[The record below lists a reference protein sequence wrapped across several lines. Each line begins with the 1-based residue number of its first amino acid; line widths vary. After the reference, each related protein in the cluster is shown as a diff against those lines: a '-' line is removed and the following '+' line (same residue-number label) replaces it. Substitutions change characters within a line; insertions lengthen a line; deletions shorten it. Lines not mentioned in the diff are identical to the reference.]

1 VLIRFIPLVILVG
14 LPPICLGQTSAPGRG
29 PAPATGAGLRPFTL
43 SVVDRETGKPV
54 TEFSYTAAYRAPDGR
69 RWSEDAWRSVKSASG
84 TFVIQVPPVYVL
96 SVAVRSHDIKA
107 GSSLFHEFRIHS
119 TDNVRSGI
127 VELVRGAAVHGTIR
141 DAKTLKPIAGAI
153 VRPRVE
159 YGMVIYG
166 GIEERQAI
174 SDRDGHYKLNGVDL
188 EFGVSADHPDY
199 GGRDYSVDA
208 KKGIGPLFDVYL
220 WPVDHGTLRG
230 TVRDANGQP
239 LEGVTVSDNEKHVL
253 TTRDG
258 TYALNRV
265 LGLPGKHVMP
275 PLTFSK
281 QGYVARRFGGYE
293 VSKDGFVV
301 VLQRPAMLEGQVVG
315 PDGRPVTRFAV
326 CAGPGKTSA
335 EDVSLK
341 SVERIVDDH
350 TGRFRLGLD
359 QEGRTWVGVRAEG
372 YATGEAVID
381 VPRSGGSVVVRLE
394 SGARVAGRALVPPGG
409 LANLEARLVLR
420 RGSSD
425 GRGFGSQPDV
435 VEWLSPKTIIAADG
449 SLRFD
454 HVRPDRYTLLLKG
467 PGVTS
472 KMLALDVGP
481 EGLDISLVRLAGRG
495 RIHGSVFEEIGGG
508 PRSFAIGK
516 VFSAPAGCVPRE
528 YKEEIEFM
536 SDDKGEFS
544 VGGVPAGLVGVGFPL
559 VMVDTE
565 YTKTQQVA
573 VCEGQV
579 TEMRIFG
586 PVGSH
591 PLTVEVCIGDG
602 SGAQFRSG
610 SGLGDKLEH
619 ANIPQPVPGAEAA
632 LEPRFRVQ
640 LVPRLGKAIASV
652 QSEWVRIDAKAPV
665 VLSDVSPGA
674 YRLQVIRGRVISL
687 FEVKEELLFEQDI
700 TVPTKALAYQ
710 VSLGGGSIKG
720 RFLQD
725 GDAASEAE
733 VIAMAR
739 GGQGLG
745 RRTRCDVNGTY
756 CMRFLRPGAYT
767 LYGYDSEGG
776 WCRVDNVS
784 VASNVTDAGEHRLAR
799 GGTVRGSISFRGPCP
814 VPDRIVATG
823 PSQVSLW
830 FPILSLSKLDQFELS
845 NLWPGQW
852 TISVRAGDEVLA
864 TANTEIRGTGT
875 TNLELQAELEAH
887 P

>member
-1 VLIRFIPLVILVG
+1 VG
-14 LPPICLGQTSAPGRG
+14 
-29 PAPATGAGLRPFTL
+29 
-43 SVVDRETGKPV
+43 
-54 TEFSYTAAYRAPDGR
+54 
-69 RWSEDAWRSVKSASG
+69 
-84 TFVIQVPPVYVL
+84 
-96 SVAVRSHDIKA
+96 
-107 GSSLFHEFRIHS
+107 
-119 TDNVRSGI
+119 
-127 VELVRGAAVHGTIR
+127 
-141 DAKTLKPIAGAI
+141 
-153 VRPRVE
+153 
-159 YGMVIYG
+159 
-166 GIEERQAI
+166 
-174 SDRDGHYKLNGVDL
+174 
-188 EFGVSADHPDY
+188 
-199 GGRDYSVDA
+199 
-208 KKGIGPLFDVYL
+208 
-220 WPVDHGTLRG
+220 
-230 TVRDANGQP
+230 
-239 LEGVTVSDNEKHVL
+239 
-253 TTRDG
+253 
-258 TYALNRV
+258 
-265 LGLPGKHVMP
+265 
-275 PLTFSK
+275 
-281 QGYVARRFGGYE
+281 
-293 VSKDGFVV
+293 
-301 VLQRPAMLEGQVVG
+301 
-315 PDGRPVTRFAV
+315 
-326 CAGPGKTSA
+326 
-335 EDVSLK
+335 LK
-341 SVERIVDDH
+341 SVERIVEDH

-394 SGARVAGRALVPPGG
+394 SGARVTGGVLVPPGG
-409 LANLEARLVLR
+409 LANLEASLVLR

-435 VEWLSPKTIIAADG
+435 VEWLSPKTTIAADG

-472 KMLALDVGP
+472 KMLALDVAP
-481 EGLDISLVRLAGRG
+481 DGLDIGLVRLAGRG
-495 RIHGSVFEEIGGG
+495 RIHGRVEWEFGGG
-508 PRSFAIGK
+508 PRSLAIGK
-516 VFSAPAGCVPRE
+516 VVSAPAGFVSRD
-528 YKEEIEFM
+528 YKEEIDFM

-544 VGGVPAGLVGVGFPL
+544 VGGVPVGLVGVGFP
-559 VMVDTE
+559 VFGADTV
-565 YTKTQQVA
+565 YTKTQEVA

-610 SGLGDKLEH
+610 SGLGDKLEQ

-632 LEPRFRVQ
+632 LEPQFRVQ
-640 LVPRLGKAIASV
+640 VVPRLGKAIASV

-665 VLSDVSPGA
+665 VLADVSPGA
-674 YRLQVIRGRVISL
+674 YRLQVIQGIGLNTSAD
-687 FEVKEELLFEQDI
+687 ELLFEQDI

-739 GGQGLG
+739 GGQGLA
-745 RRTRCDVNGTY
+745 RRTRCDDTGTY

-767 LYGYDSEGG
+767 LYGYHSEGG
-776 WCRVDNVS
+776 WCRVDNVN

-830 FPILSLSKLDQFELS
+830 FPILSLSKLDQFELN
-845 NLWPGQW
+845 NLWPGRW

-875 TNLELQAELEAH
+875 ANLELQAELEAR